1 MEKIEL
7 EIVALSHS
15 IAGSQSYAV
24 VLGESKGVRRL
35 PIVIG
40 GPEAQAIA
48 VALEKMNPSRPL
60 THDLMKNIFGT
71 FNISLE
77 EIVINNLKD
86 GIFFAQLICKHGD
99 ERVEID
105 SRTSDALAL
114 AVRFGCPI
122 FTYEFVLDQAGI
134 VMEEGQQK
142 QEDEDEDDEVDETM
156 SEEGDDDIETEVER
170 MVESVDL
177 SNLSGL
183 SMDELRVLLD
193 DLLSKE
199 AYEEA
204 AKVRDEIQ
212 RREQSS

>member
-24 VLGESKGVRRL
+24 VLGETVGVRRL

-40 GPEAQAIA
+40 GSEAQAIA

-60 THDLMKNIFGT
+60 THDLMKNLLDRFDIELQEVI
-71 FNISLE
+71 ISD
-77 EIVINNLKD
+77 LKD
-86 GIFFAQLICKHGD
+86 GIFFAKLVCDRAG
-99 ERVEID
+99 ESVEID
-105 SRTSDALAL
+105 SRTSDAIAL

-134 VMEEGQQK
+134 IMEDTQSA
-142 QEDEDEDDEVDETM
+142 DDDDVDDEEDA
-156 SEEGDDDIETEVER
+156 EVE
-170 MVESVDL
+170 VEKLVSDSSGDL
-177 SNLSGL
+177 TQISLTKL
-183 SMDELRVLLD
+183 QEMLDQLLAEED
-193 DLLSKE
+193 
-199 AYEEA
+199 YEKA

-212 RREQSS
+212 RREQNS

>member
-24 VLGESKGVRRL
+24 VLGETVGVRRL

-40 GPEAQAIA
+40 GSEAQAIA

-60 THDLMKNIFGT
+60 THDLMKNLLDRFDIELQEVI
-71 FNISLE
+71 ISD
-77 EIVINNLKD
+77 LKD
-86 GIFFAQLICKHGD
+86 GIFFAKLVCDRAG
-99 ERVEID
+99 ESVEID

-114 AVRFGCPI
+114 AVRLGCPI

-134 VMEEGQQK
+134 IMEDTKGDNDDDDVDDNEEAEVEVEKLVSDSSGDLTQYSLTKLHEMLDQLLA
-142 QEDEDEDDEVDETM
+142 DED
-156 SEEGDDDIETEVER
+156 
-170 MVESVDL
+170 
-177 SNLSGL
+177 
-183 SMDELRVLLD
+183 
-193 DLLSKE
+193 
-199 AYEEA
+199 YEKA

-212 RREQSS
+212 RREQNS

>member
-24 VLGESKGVRRL
+24 VLGEKVGVRRL

-40 GPEAQAIA
+40 GSEAQAIA
-48 VALEKMNPSRPL
+48 VALEKMSPSRPL
-60 THDLMKNIFGT
+60 THDLMKNLLDRFDIELQEVI
-71 FNISLE
+71 ISD
-77 EIVINNLKD
+77 LKD
-86 GIFFAQLICKHGD
+86 GIFFAKLVCDRAG
-99 ERVEID
+99 ESVEID
-105 SRTSDALAL
+105 SRTSDAIAL

-134 VMEEGQQK
+134 IMEDMK
-142 QEDEDEDDEVDETM
+142 DATDDDEEDA
-156 SEEGDDDIETEVER
+156 EEEVEKL
-170 MVESVDL
+170 VSDSSGDL
-177 SNLSGL
+177 TQFSLTKL
-183 SMDELRVLLD
+183 EEMLDQLLAEED
-193 DLLSKE
+193 
-199 AYEEA
+199 YEKA